1 MTEIIIEK
9 NKNKNV
15 ATRRFRF
22 SPLDWLCI
30 ATGVTVSI
38 MTILTD
44 QSHSLTYIAASIIL
58 LNAGI
63 LEVILGIN
71 GRRSCYIFAAIGA
84 AFSILVAQID
94 HFYGYLLINAYYV
107 PLSIIGFYTWGK
119 HSDKNKDVI
128 ARRLTTKQIIIIG
141 IIFVVSSIGLKLILD
156 SMGSQSTMLDGIA
169 TIMIVFAS
177 LLGVLRYR
185 EQWLAWFVADVLL
198 LIMWIGTGGPAII
211 ATRVFFV
218 LSSIYGYVNWRKLVK
233 GNKRF

>member
-44 QSHSLTYIAASIIL
+44 QSHSSTYIAASIIL

-63 LEVILGIN
+63 LEVVLGIN

-94 HFYGYLLINAYYV
+94 H
-107 PLSIIGFYTWGK
+107 
-119 HSDKNKDVI
+119 SDKNKDVI
-128 ARRLTTKQIIIIG
+128 ARRLTTKQIIIVG

-218 LSSIYGYVNWRKLVK
+218 LSSIYGYINWRKLVK
-233 GNKRF
+233 GNKRS